1 MVSDTSCTA
10 VCLVH
15 RQPSSWEGQLGSPV
29 LLLLWVSW
37 LRSVSFTQLCQLDV
51 YIVSFQHLLWKRYGS
66 AYGHKVTKRDELIPL
81 GLIID
86 MKWVTD
92 VRGNYPGIYSAWPL
106 FSLLNYL
113 QRCVFRS
120 LRDTGNSYQ
129 SYSWIARC
137 HTLHFFHF
145 QKSRLHLCELCPRS

>member
-1 MVSDTSCTA
+1 MHSCLFGTQTAILLRRSVGKSCAPAFVSLLTQECVLHTTLSIRCLHSFLSTSSLKKVWLSIWPESNKERWTDSFGSHNWHEVSDWC
-10 VCLVH
+10 
-15 RQPSSWEGQLGSPV
+15 
-29 LLLLWVSW
+29 
-37 LRSVSFTQLCQLDV
+37 
-51 YIVSFQHLLWKRYGS
+51 
-66 AYGHKVTKRDELIPL
+66 
-81 GLIID
+81 
-86 MKWVTD
+86 
-92 VRGNYPGIYSAWPL
+92 RGNYPGIYSARPL

-145 QKSRLHLCELCPRS
+145 QKSRLYLCELCPRG